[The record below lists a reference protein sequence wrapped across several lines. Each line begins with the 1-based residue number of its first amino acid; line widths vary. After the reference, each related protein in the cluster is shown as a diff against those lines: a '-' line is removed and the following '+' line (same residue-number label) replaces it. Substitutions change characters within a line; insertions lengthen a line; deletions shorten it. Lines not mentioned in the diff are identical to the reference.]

1 MEKYAEAKKRF
12 FIDLAPE
19 LQILNADDPIG
30 AAWLSELPMVL
41 LSAVA
46 QIFNQLLN
54 NGFMQHRFVLL
65 TKVL

>member
-1 MEKYAEAKKRF
+1 M
-12 FIDLAPE
+12 PE

-30 AAWLSELPMVL
+30 AEWLSELPMVL
-41 LSAVA
+41 QSAVA

-65 TKVL
+65 TKVR

>member
-30 AAWLSELPMVL
+30 SAWLSELPNGIA
-41 LSAVA
+41 SAVA

-65 TKVL
+65 TKVR

>member
-1 MEKYAEAKKRF
+1 MRKLKKRF

-30 AAWLSELPMVL
+30 SAWLSELPMVL
-41 LSAVA
+41 QSAVA

-65 TKVL
+65 TKVQ